1 MEYIYTFFLNLR
13 FNMLA
18 LEDSTLTN
26 KMEKN
31 DLLDSKICKGDPG
44 LDKTHSGLKLEYLFD
59 FERILGVVM
68 HLFNQHVN
76 KFLFK
81 RICA

>member
-18 LEDSTLTN
+18 LEDSTLIN

-31 DLLDSKICKGDPG
+31 DLLDSKICKGDP
-44 LDKTHSGLKLEYLFD
+44 
-59 FERILGVVM
+59 
-68 HLFNQHVN
+68 
-76 KFLFK
+76 
-81 RICA
+81 